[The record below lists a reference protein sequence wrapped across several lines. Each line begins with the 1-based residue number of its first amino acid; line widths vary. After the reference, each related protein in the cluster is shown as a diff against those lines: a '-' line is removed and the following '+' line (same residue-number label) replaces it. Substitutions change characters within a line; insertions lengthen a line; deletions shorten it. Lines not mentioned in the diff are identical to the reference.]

1 VPRKVIGLDI
11 GTSAVR
17 AAEFQ
22 VEHNPARLIGYGQI
36 GLTPGSVVDGE
47 IQDVHAVA
55 DALTKLWDQGGF
67 SEKRVLAGAAGLRV
81 ITREIDLPYVPD
93 DEVAAVVQF
102 QAADIL
108 PFPLEQTVMTSRP
121 IGEFID
127 PADGTQRRRVLIAAA
142 HRQLIDAMIAAIEQA
157 GLQPVGIDL
166 VSSALIRSLGSPAT
180 GGYSEAVVSIGAGL
194 TVIAIHQSRR
204 PEFVRT
210 IGTGGNALTSAIA
223 SSLDLPFADAEIVKR
238 RLGYPDPQAR
248 AAETIAARARTEL
261 VAEIR
266 NSLEFFS
273 SQPNHPPLGR
283 VILTGG
289 SLQLVGLVEEISNT
303 LPIPVAVG
311 SPLSQVDT
319 SHIPITP
326 EEMSMIDPVAATVTG
341 LAIPEEG
348 AELAAFNLI
357 PPEVIARTRQR
368 VYQRNSLAV
377 AIVIVLVLLG
387 TGIWRV
393 LQVHSAE
400 NHNAHLQAEL
410 TALKNQIPNYDPVV
424 KVHNEVISQANKL
437 VPLVEDEVQWIAVL
451 GQLNSFT
458 PPGLTVSDFSA
469 SLSTGSS
476 SASSSTS
483 ARPLPKKDLKSFIL
497 GTGSVSVTGPSLN
510 SAAKWLSAI
519 NSAPDFTNV
528 EVSSVSGSKSST
540 GLPTYSFSSTFD
552 ITGNSHTLRA
562 LNFRY
567 PT

>member
-1 VPRKVIGLDI
+1 
-11 GTSAVR
+11 
-17 AAEFQ
+17 
-22 VEHNPARLIGYGQI
+22 
-36 GLTPGSVVDGE
+36 
-47 IQDVHAVA
+47 
-55 DALTKLWDQGGF
+55 
-67 SEKRVLAGAAGLRV
+67 
-81 ITREIDLPYVPD
+81 
-93 DEVAAVVQF
+93 
-102 QAADIL
+102 
-108 PFPLEQTVMTSRP
+108 
-121 IGEFID
+121 
-127 PADGTQRRRVLIAAA
+127 
-142 HRQLIDAMIAAIEQA
+142 
-157 GLQPVGIDL
+157 
-166 VSSALIRSLGSPAT
+166 
-180 GGYSEAVVSIGAGL
+180 
-194 TVIAIHQSRR
+194 
-204 PEFVRT
+204 
-210 IGTGGNALTSAIA
+210 
-223 SSLDLPFADAEIVKR
+223 
-238 RLGYPDPQAR
+238 
-248 AAETIAARARTEL
+248 
-261 VAEIR
+261 
-266 NSLEFFS
+266 
-273 SQPNHPPLGR
+273 
-283 VILTGG
+283 
-289 SLQLVGLVEEISNT
+289 
-303 LPIPVAVG
+303 
-311 SPLSQVDT
+311 
-319 SHIPITP
+319 
-326 EEMSMIDPVAATVTG
+326 
-341 LAIPEEG
+341 
-348 AELAAFNLI
+348 
-357 PPEVIARTRQR
+357 
-368 VYQRNSLAV
+368 V

-540 GLPTYSFSSTFD
+540 GLPKYSFSSTFD
-552 ITGNSHTLRA
+552 ITGNAHTLRA